1 MAISFQQI
9 AAMSLESVQI
19 GFMPPTDGVSA
30 ENLFQ
35 LVAYAQSKGFDYLV
49 SPINSPAYRR
59 VLFENDGPQSPA
71 MAVWRAGLE
80 AFRPEDLVLRTA
92 DYADFIVGT
101 VSPWQDF
108 DSQDA
113 KVRLHSELALNQQF
127 NWVSHL
133 TLGGVMLPYPP
144 STEPVA
150 NYGRVLTGSL
160 SMLPYTSCWFKVP
173 CMDEHLEQNVAEEL
187 QGMKSWERWN
197 SIRNMAGSESKLGVA
212 LEFSGS
218 MPTDEILDRWLA
230 EPVKAIILP
239 EDIFLTNNKGY
250 PVLSKRHQHVVRRF
264 MKFKPYFMISTS
276 KMPKLVL
283 DEFSD
288 DSLEQIL
295 ASPHADYVR
304 YLHRTQE
311 APGVIDQMA
320 TGYQDYL
327 QAPLQPL
334 QDNLESSTYETFEKD
349 PIKYQQYE
357 LAVER
362 ALRDRP
368 TPQNGEPDV
377 TVIMVVGA
385 GRGPLVDCSLR
396 AAEKAGRNV
405 RIYAV
410 EKNPN
415 AFVTIQNKKAAVWGD
430 RVSIVFSDMR
440 KWTPPEQADILV
452 SELLGSFGDN
462 ELSPECLDGAQKV
475 LKSTGVS
482 IPANYTTFVAPM
494 SSNKLHAD
502 VSAFKDLKHLETSY
516 VVMFKAVSLLAQPKP
531 IWVFEHPNRAD
542 IPLNQDPLSNHHNIR
557 SGSIEFTSIT
567 GGMMH
572 GVAGYFESVL
582 YKDVM
587 LSINPATHSPGMFS
601 WFPIYFPIKTP
612 IYVPPGAQVV
622 LDFWRLT
629 DTRKSS
635 CHQCSPY
642 DNGRKGAYQRRQQL
656 VKFIQVKPERENQP
670 VETVVDTLEARYKG

>member
-1 MAISFQQI
+1 
-9 AAMSLESVQI
+9 MSLESVQI
-19 GFMPPTDGVSA
+19 GFMPPTERVSV
-30 ENLFQ
+30 ENLLQ
-35 LVAYAQSKGFDYLV
+35 LVSYAQSKGFDYIV
-49 SPINSPAYRR
+49 APMNSPAYRR
-59 VLFENDGPQSPA
+59 VLFEDAGPLDPA
-71 MAVWRAGLE
+71 MVAWRAGLE

-92 DYADFIVGT
+92 DNSDFIVAT
-101 VSPWQDF
+101 LTDWQDF
-108 DSQDA
+108 DSQDL
-113 KVRLHSELALNQQF
+113 KTRLHSELALKQQF
-127 NWVSHL
+127 NWASHL
-133 TLGGVMLPYPP
+133 GLGGMMLPYPP
-144 STEPVA
+144 SSESLT
-150 NYGRVLTGSL
+150 NYGRILTASL
-160 SMLPYTSCWFKVP
+160 SLLPYTTCWFRVP
-173 CMDEHLEQNVAEEL
+173 CMDQELERDVAEEL

-197 SIRNMAGSESKLGVA
+197 SLRNMAGSESKLGVA
-212 LEFSGS
+212 LELSGTL
-218 MPTDEILDRWLA
+218 PTDQVLDRWFA
-230 EPVKAIILP
+230 EPVKVIVLP
-239 EDIFLTNNKGY
+239 ENVFLTNNKGY
-250 PVLSKRHQHVVRRF
+250 PVLSKRHQHVVRKF
-264 MKFKPYFMISTS
+264 LKFKPYFMISSCT
-276 KMPKLVL
+276 MPKLVL

-288 DSLEQIL
+288 DTMEQIL
-295 ASPHADYVR
+295 ASPHADYIR
-304 YLHRTQE
+304 HLHRTQE
-311 APGVIDQMA
+311 APGVIDQFA

-368 TPQNGEPDV
+368 APINGESDV

-385 GRGPLVDCSLR
+385 GRGPLVNCSLR

-415 AFVTIQNKKAAVWGD
+415 AFVTIQNMKEAYWGD
-430 RVSIVFSDMR
+430 RVNIVFSDMR
-440 KWTPPEQADILV
+440 TWKAPEQADILV

-475 LKSTGVS
+475 LKPGGIS

-502 VSAFKDLKHLETSY
+502 VSAYKDLTHFETSY

-531 IWVFEHPNRAD
+531 IWMFEHPNRTD
-542 IPLNQDPLSNHHNIR
+542 IPLGQDPLSNHHNIR
-557 SGSIEFTSIT
+557 SGSINFISETS
-567 GGMMH
+567 GMVH
-572 GVAGYFESVL
+572 GLAGYFESVL
-582 YKDVM
+582 YKDVT

-612 IYVPPGAQVV
+612 LYVPAGAGVV

-629 DTRKSS
+629 DTRKVWYEWRVSCQVEGLGTIQSTALHNVGGRSS
-635 CHQCSPY
+635 SIGLY
-642 DNGRKGAYQRRQQL
+642 
-656 VKFIQVKPERENQP
+656 
-670 VETVVDTLEARYKG
+670 